1 MLYAKLLSC
10 GIEDFHHAGI
20 ENIIVC
26 GDKLEFTHDI
36 EGKPLLRVTTAQR
49 AVDLPI
55 FGDVFIMSESGKTLS
70 QYAVNDKYCG
80 RGSEGWRGDSRV
92 AQ

>member
-10 GIEDFHHAGI
+10 AIADFSHAGV
-20 ENIIVC
+20 ENTIVS
-26 GDKLEFTHDI
+26 GDKFEFVHDI
-36 EGKPLLRVTTAQR
+36 EGKPLLRVTASWGKE
-49 AVDLPI
+49 DLPL

-70 QYAVNDKYCG
+70 QHAVNEKYCG
-80 RGSEGWRGDSRV
+80 RGSEGWAGDSRV